1 MSQDLPI
8 FWSMFFRQK
17 RFNFEVFF
25 LNSFLQAGKMVANWC
40 CRRRCLRVSVT
51 RSRVC
56 PKVKNRK
63 EVSWH
68 SASEEQARTAQPP
81 LGQSFW
87 CVAESVLFWAH
98 ARQRV
103 LSFFAPKRVFSLFFS
118 ELMTQNLQQ
127 NASIELCMR
136 KKMSVETLRVR
147 GSTQVFNYSWR
158 QSFFIDSEIVC
169 AQFVCVLC
177 SILAFFSIVFRFLF

>member
-1 MSQDLPI
+1 MKAIFFQKSSCNGQKSRLFLDTILLISILPLVARFAKI
-8 FWSMFFRQK
+8 LVNVFWPKTLEFWS
-17 RFNFEVFF
+17 FF

-98 ARQRV
+98 AQQRV
-103 LSFFAPKRVFSLFFS
+103 LSIFRPEARFLSLFF
-118 ELMTQNLQQ
+118 
-127 NASIELCMR
+127 
-136 KKMSVETLRVR
+136 RVD
-147 GSTQVFNYSWR
+147 
-158 QSFFIDSEIVC
+158 DSEF
-169 AQFVCVLC
+169 AAKCVNRALH
-177 SILAFFSIVFRFLF
+177 AKKKWAWRP